1 VVISESLMIDEWVIG
16 DLSVIGG
23 LVIDVSWIRQ

>member
-23 LVIDVSWIRQ
+23 LVIDVS